1 MEIKHEHG
9 ETRGAFILMDGDSQ
23 AGKMTYSIAGPAK
36 IIIDHTEVDPA
47 YNGKGLGKKLV
58 LAGVEFARTNNIK
71 ILPLCPFARGVFAR
85 VPEWRDVL
93 V

>member
-1 MEIKHEHG
+1 MEIKHEHT

-23 AGKMTYSIAGPAK
+23 AGKMTYSIAGPTK

-47 YNGKGLGKKLV
+47 YNGQGLGKKLV
-58 LAGVEFARTNNIK
+58 LAGVEYARTKNIK
-71 ILPLCPFARGVFAR
+71 ILPLCPFARGLFGR
-85 VPEWRDVL
+85 TPEWGDVL